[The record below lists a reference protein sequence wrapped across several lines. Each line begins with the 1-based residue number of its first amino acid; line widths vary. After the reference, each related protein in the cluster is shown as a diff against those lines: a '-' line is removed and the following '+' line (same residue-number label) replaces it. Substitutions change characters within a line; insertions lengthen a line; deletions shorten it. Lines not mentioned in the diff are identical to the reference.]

1 MKNSGMN
8 TQGKIIVALILVVV
22 VLLGF
27 VLYMFALKPQING
40 YVVNKQVEA
49 QTILLSNLIAQIQQ
63 YGYVQIPVGEDQ
75 VLTLV
80 PYTEPTQEQQQS
92 AIE

>member
-8 TQGKIIVALILVVV
+8 TQGKIIVALIFVVV

-27 VLYMFALKPQING
+27 ILYTFALKPQING
-40 YVVNKQVEA
+40 YVINKQVEA
-49 QTILLSNLIAQIQQ
+49 QTILLSNLIQQIQQ

-80 PYTEPTQEQQQS
+80 PYTEP
-92 AIE
+92 IEEKIE